1 MLVCATLL
9 TTMSYGG
16 VATLQMPDFDRWN
29 YPFNASPGARSVGS
43 TFSSYAS
50 GYDFDNRDGQLLL
63 GWYANTVATPG
74 LPPSAYVINSCTVTL
89 TIASDDI
96 SYDPTLD
103 DLASYEP
110 DGPADTDPGRPV
122 VLSGIGFRNGWDGW
136 TFGETG
142 PYGEAMTSGT
152 RNCFAIDFDSAGDA
166 RDMSNSLAQGFVPN
180 QFAIAETDVIT
191 PGDIMPA
198 YTVLQF
204 QVDVANPD
212 IQCYVRRALADGLIE
227 FAVTSLHGAS
237 KPGGGGSP
245 GLWPDWV
252 FKEHALVGLGVID
265 AAGLTIDVI
274 VTEPSGVEGD
284 VDGDGVVGVNDLLRI
299 LEDFGVCPCCP
310 TDLDDSGAVTVDD
323 LLMLISAW
331 GS

>member
-1 MLVCATLL
+1 MIFSATILA
-9 TTMSYGG
+9 TMSYGG
-16 VATLQMPDFDRWN
+16 GVTLQMPDLDRWN
-29 YPFNASPGARSVGS
+29 YPFNASPGDRTVGS

-63 GWYANTVATPG
+63 GWYGDRVAASG
-74 LPPSAYVINSCTVTL
+74 LPASAYAINSCTVTL

-96 SYDPTLD
+96 AYDPTLD

-110 DGPADTDPGRPV
+110 DGPADTDLGRPV
-122 VLSGIGFRNGWDGW
+122 VLSGVGFRNGWDGW

-152 RNCFAIDFDSAGDA
+152 RNCFAIDFDATGVE
-166 RDMSNSLAQGFVPN
+166 RDISNSLTHGFVPN
-180 QFAIAETDVIT
+180 QFAIAQTNAVAV
-191 PGDIMPA
+191 GDIMPA

-204 QVDVANPD
+204 QVDVTDPD
-212 IQCYVRRALADGLIE
+212 IQCYVRRAMADGLIE

-237 KPGGGGSP
+237 KPGSGGG

-252 FKEHALVGLGVID
+252 CKENALVGLGVID
-265 AAGLTIDVI
+265 AAGLVIDVV
-274 VTEPSGVEGD
+274 VTEPSGVVGD
-284 VDGDGVVGVNDLLRI
+284 IDGDGAVGVNDLLRI

-310 TDLDDSGAVTVDD
+310 SDLDDSGAVTVDD